1 MIGFIYAMYS
11 ASTYFFT
18 PRSSFPAGVRKA
30 NVAFV
35 LKRAARDIVAYVRA
49 EAQRVVELEERIEAL
64 GKLGDRE
71 LGSFTAVDWVL
82 ITLLGAIAPL
92 ILLYWGAP

>member
-1 MIGFIYAMYS
+1 MNKGGESDSS
-11 ASTYFFT
+11 AGSAQE
-18 PRSSFPAGVRKA
+18 RSP
-30 NVAFV
+30 
-35 LKRAARDIVAYVRA
+35 

-82 ITLLGAIAPL
+82 ITLLGAIGPL
-92 ILLYWGAP
+92 ILLYWDAP

>member
-1 MIGFIYAMYS
+1 MNKGGESDSPAAS
-11 ASTYFFT
+11 AEEPS
-18 PRSSFPAGVRKA
+18 P
-30 NVAFV
+30 
-35 LKRAARDIVAYVRA
+35 
-49 EAQRVVELEERIEAL
+49 EAQRVAELEERIEAL
-64 GKLGDRE
+64 GELGDRE